1 MAQKTPWL
9 PLNNPLLVELV
20 TRPAANKR
28 EEGLAK
34 VMKGNFAIF
43 DESLPLE
50 LMLINRCNLE
60 AIFLPSQFDIVWATG
75 KNSLL
80 GKVLKF

>member
-1 MAQKTPWL
+1 M
-9 PLNNPLLVELV
+9 E
-20 TRPAANKR
+20 
-28 EEGLAK
+28 
-34 VMKGNFAIF
+34 GNFAIF

-50 LMLINRCNLE
+50 LMLINHCNLE

-80 GKVLKF
+80 AKVLKF

>member
-1 MAQKTPWL
+1 M
-9 PLNNPLLVELV
+9 E
-20 TRPAANKR
+20 
-28 EEGLAK
+28 
-34 VMKGNFAIF
+34 GNFAIF

-80 GKVLKF
+80 AKVLKF